1 MPTSNISFRLPIEP
15 GEYEQLKQIAEEH
28 GLDLTQFIRGAVRK
42 EVKALGHIPSS
53 YEYKSGQKKA
63 KGGD

>member
-15 GEYEQLKQIAEEH
+15 SEFMQWQEIAEEENQA
-28 GLDLTQFIRGAVRK
+28 LTAFIREAVREK
-42 EVKALGHIPSS
+42 IKQMGYTPST

-63 KGGD
+63 KSKK

>member
-15 GEYEQLKQIAEEH
+15 SEYEQLKEIAEAQ
-28 GLDLTQFIRGAVRK
+28 GLDLTRFIRQAIRK
-42 EVKALGHIPSS
+42 EVEALGHKPSS

-63 KGGD
+63 KG

>member
-15 GEYEQLKQIAEEH
+15 SEYEQLKEIAEEQ
-28 GLDLTQFIRGAVRK
+28 GLDLTQFIRLAVREK
-42 EVKALGHIPSS
+42 ITALGHKPSS

-63 KGGD
+63 KGQ